1 MTHVTCRVTKDD
13 IAPIFE
19 LTAKNRD
26 QLRNPTLG
34 NRVWAGYL
42 YLFYANMARHVHDVS
57 LVLQSSGMLRRNT
70 RRWTRCERNLIRREQ
85 RRLRQGAA
93 GEWRSAALSETAAS
107 AVNAAETVAAAVAA
121 RCTREHASHQN

>member
-42 YLFYANMARHVHDVS
+42 YLFLRKYGQARARC
-57 LVLQSSGMLRRNT
+57 LIGSSV
-70 RRWTRCERNLIRREQ
+70 ERD
-85 RRLRQGAA
+85 
-93 GEWRSAALSETAAS
+93 
-107 AVNAAETVAAAVAA
+107 VAAQHAAVDPM
-121 RCTREHASHQN
+121 